1 MKEIKIDK
9 TNAGTRLD
17 KIVSKYLDKA
27 PKSFV
32 YKMLRKKNIV
42 LNDKKAAGNEIVK
55 DGDVIR
61 LYLADDT
68 IAKFKGEKPER
79 KSSFSQEDIRSLI
92 CYEDE
97 NIIAFNKPH
106 GMLSQRANAGDF
118 SLNDLLLGYLVDE
131 TTDLF
136 TPGVANRLDRNTSG
150 IVLAGKN
157 LAASRCLSE
166 MIKKRQISKHYAAL
180 VKGIVSKAETI
191 DGYLRKDE
199 KTNLVQSDLEPS
211 EDAKRIVTAYEPICH
226 NEKVTLLDVDLI
238 TGKSHQIRA
247 HLAHIS
253 HPIIGDIKYG
263 DPHINSRF
271 SAEYGLKRQLLHAYK
286 LTFETTENELKYLN
300 GKTIFADFPTDFRQ
314 IIEGEELWLPGTA
327 ED

>member
-1 MKEIKIDK
+1 MKEITIDK

-55 DGDVIR
+55 DGDLIKI
-61 LYLADDT
+61 YLADET

-79 KSSFSQEDIRSLI
+79 KSSFSLEDIRSLI

-97 NIIAFNKPH
+97 NILAFNKPH

-118 SLNDLLLGYLVDE
+118 SLNDLLLGYLADE

-150 IVLAGKN
+150 LVLAGKN

-166 MIKKRQISKHYAAL
+166 IIRKRQISKHYAAL
-180 VKGIVSKAETI
+180 VKGVVTNAEMI

-199 KTNLVQSDLEPS
+199 KTNQVHIDPVSS
-211 EDAKRIVTAYEPICH
+211 EDAKRIITAYAPICH
-226 NEKVTLLDVDLI
+226 NKDVTLLDVDLI

-253 HPIIGDIKYG
+253 HPIIGDMKYG
-263 DPHINSRF
+263 EQSINSRF
-271 SAEYGLKRQLLHAYK
+271 AAEYGLKRQLLHAYQ
-286 LTFETTENELKYLN
+286 LTFEETENELAYLS
-300 GKTIFADFPTDFRQ
+300 GKTIHAEFPADFQ
-314 IIEGEELWLPGTA
+314 MIIEGENLWLPGTA

>member
-42 LNDKKAAGNEIVK
+42 LNDKKAAGNEILK
-55 DGDVIR
+55 DGDVIK

-68 IAKFKGEKPER
+68 IAKFKGEKKER
-79 KSSFSQEDIRSLI
+79 KSSFSQEDIKNLI

-166 MIKKRQISKHYAAL
+166 MIRKRQISKHYAAL
-180 VKGIVSKAETI
+180 VKGIVTKAETI

-199 KTNLVQSDLEPS
+199 NTNQVKIDPEPS
-211 EDAKRIVTAYEPICH
+211 VDAKRIVTAYDPLCH
-226 NEKVTLLDVDLI
+226 NEQVTLLDVDLI

-263 DPHINSRF
+263 DQQLNSRF

-286 LTFETTENELKYLN
+286 LTFENTDNELEYLK
-300 GKTIFADFPTDFRQ
+300 GKTIYTNFPSDFQ
-314 IIEGEELWLPGTA
+314 KIIEGEQLWLPGTA